1 MNRICTRPPPNY
13 LISKNSL
20 PHPAFQTASQQ
31 DGALIV
37 APDSFF
43 LAERARIA
51 PLSKCLRESKV
62 APSASGRLNKSNKLL
77 HLRARRMKNEHQ
89 GALLSSKKSSK
100 SLSKSVTPCL
110 KDSNEA
116 REPWARPA
124 LASVPE
130 PPPITRPSANS
141 VDRSGLPLRSGHLGH
156 ARPLCAKS
164 RHSPAPVRHRSSCAP
179 NEGDERL

>member
-1 MNRICTRPPPNY
+1 VNRICTRPPPNY

-141 VDRSGLPLRSGHLGH
+141 VGSAPGCPSGADILATHVRFAPKAAFRNGRTVRLRPIVIVLGH
-156 ARPLCAKS
+156 
-164 RHSPAPVRHRSSCAP
+164 
-179 NEGDERL
+179 